1 MTSRIRLPAWA
12 VSLCLAWVLLA
23 PAVHAQEEAAPANTR
38 PPPRFPPE
46 LVAAGAE
53 GTTVLVI
60 THDQAG
66 KVLDVVVEKSS
77 GYAQFD
83 QAAIEAAKTWTMPAP
98 ADGGKIGRAR
108 VPVDFKQ
115 PEAPAYF
122 GTDGSPMSAE
132 AQRTWYRAW
141 QQMQVAAMYADE
153 DGNLPPYLQ
162 DDLPLPKD
170 SARELITWLKSNAT
184 LMEQMDDGVVRYRWQ
199 DGPSLQNFEVF
210 DDGYFRPTV
219 IRHRLVTD
227 GSQAFWMQRYVCDAA
242 DKEACANFEA
252 MIRDMPPQPSL
263 NPPPNPP
270 APPPPDTP

>member
-1 MTSRIRLPAWA
+1 MNLRRLLQLLCIATLLCANAHATQQVESPAY
-12 VSLCLAWVLLA
+12 
-23 PAVHAQEEAAPANTR
+23 TR
-38 PPPRFPPE
+38 QPPRFPPE

-53 GTTVLVI
+53 GTTVLII

-98 ADGGKIGRAR
+98 VDGGKIGRAR

-115 PEAPAYF
+115 PETPAYF
-122 GTDGSPMSAE
+122 GTDGSPMSVE

-162 DDLPLPKD
+162 DDLPLPAD
-170 SARELITWLKSNAT
+170 NARDLIAWLKANAT

-210 DDGYFRPTV
+210 DDGYFNPTV

-227 GSQAFWMQRYVCDAA
+227 GTQAFWMQRYVCDAA
-242 DKEACANFEA
+242 DKQACANFEA
-252 MIRDMPPQPSL
+252 MIREMPPQPSL

-270 APPPPDTP
+270 PPPPPPPPGTP